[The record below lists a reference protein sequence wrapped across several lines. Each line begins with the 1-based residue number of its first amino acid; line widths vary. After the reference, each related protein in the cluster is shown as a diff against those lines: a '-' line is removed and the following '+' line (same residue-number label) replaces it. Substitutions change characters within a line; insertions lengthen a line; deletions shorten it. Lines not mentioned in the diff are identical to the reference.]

1 MFEKNDTNITNQK
14 DANNKGI
21 SFDDIL
27 HIFDYPYF
35 YKIYGIK
42 HSDAEQGRYNG
53 FGYVEKS
60 VLSVVQTV
68 YTENMTDT
76 YYFSTS
82 WYIAG
87 KENVL

>member
-1 MFEKNDTNITNQK
+1 MVFGKNDTNITDHK

-53 FGYVEKS
+53 FGYVEKL

-68 YTENMTDT
+68 YTET
-76 YYFSTS
+76 
-82 WYIAG
+82 
-87 KENVL
+87 

>member
-21 SFDDIL
+21 SFDDIVP
-27 HIFDYPYF
+27 IFDYPYCD
-35 YKIYGIK
+35 KIYDIK
-42 HSDAEQGRYNG
+42 HLDAEQGRYNG

-68 YTENMTDT
+68 YTE
-76 YYFSTS
+76 
-82 WYIAG
+82 A
-87 KENVL
+87 